1 MFTVIIVFPLKNP
14 KLKNAFIN
22 ISLFFCQN
30 GAMVTFLYLVYKLE
44 KMNLRDLKGLA
55 QAYVTQVRL
64 EPRCIE
70 ENFIEIL
77 RCVMH
82 RMNIIKTNMVLS

>member
-1 MFTVIIVFPLKNP
+1 MHLLTL
-14 KLKNAFIN
+14 AC
-22 ISLFFCQN
+22 FFSQN
-30 GAMVTFLYLVYKLE
+30 GAMVTFLYLIYKLE